1 MLLGLSNEG
10 YFLGDFWKISLGPP
24 FALFQ
29 KMRVLGNVAKI
40 AITWSFGTFFSLCI
54 ISGYNLQD
62 NDICARVLLAFWSE
76 GYFLG
81 DFWKTSFGLPFAL
94 FLKRQVLNDFPKIAI
109 TSPLG
114 PFLSRCLCLNLLQC
128 LHFKCILIKGY
139 CHCASVLLGLLNE
152 GIFLGD
158 IWKISFS
165 SPFALFQKMRLWGD
179 LTKSAITWP
188 FGYYW
193 SRC

>member
-81 DFWKTSFGLPFAL
+81 DFWKTSLSLPFAL
-94 FLKRQVLNDFPKIAI
+94 FLKMQVL
-109 TSPLG
+109 
-114 PFLSRCLCLNLLQC
+114 
-128 LHFKCILIKGY
+128 
-139 CHCASVLLGLLNE
+139 
-152 GIFLGD
+152 
-158 IWKISFS
+158 
-165 SPFALFQKMRLWGD
+165 GD
-179 LTKSAITWP
+179 LAIIALTWP
-188 FGYYW
+188 FGHFW
-193 SRC
+193 RRFFAPKSSPVFALEVHTNKRIMLFVLECFWAFQMRATFWAIFENFQLVPPLHFFRKCGSWVTLRKLP